1 VVGGDEQRAF
11 FRRVPSAVS
20 VVTVDVGGYRTG
32 ITVGSLVSLALEPP
46 LLGMSINREA
56 QTHELLRDSIR
67 FGVSLLAGDQER
79 LAARFA
85 MSVPPIVLWDG
96 VEVRD
101 TDGPPQLA
109 GAAGWLVCS
118 IRDEVAAGSHTFFV
132 SAVESVELGD
142 ASSVLV
148 YVGSRYRAL

>member
-46 LLGMSINREA
+46 LVGMSINREA
-56 QTHELLRDSIR
+56 QTHELLRDSMR

-79 LAARFA
+79 LAERFA
-85 MSVPPIVLWDG
+85 MSVPPIALWDG
-96 VEVRD
+96 VEVRE
-101 TDGPPQLA
+101 TEGPPLLA

-148 YVGSRYRAL
+148 YVGSRYRTL

>member
-1 VVGGDEQRAF
+1 VVSGDEQRAL
-11 FRRVPSAVS
+11 FRRVPSGVS

-46 LLGMSINREA
+46 LVGMSINREA
-56 QTHELLRDSIR
+56 QTHELLRESVR
-67 FGVSLLAGDQER
+67 FGVSLLAGDQEG
-79 LAARFA
+79 LAERFA
-85 MSVPPIVLWDG
+85 MSVPPLVLWDG

-101 TDGPPQLA
+101 TDGPPFLA
-109 GAAGWLVCS
+109 GAAAWMICS

-132 SAVESVELGD
+132 GAVESVELGN

-148 YVGSRYRAL
+148 YVGSKYRSL

>member
-1 VVGGDEQRAF
+1 VVGGDEQRSF

-46 LLGMSINREA
+46 LVGMSVNREA
-56 QTHELLRDSIR
+56 QTHELLRDAMR

-96 VEVRD
+96 VQVRD
-101 TDGPPQLA
+101 TDGPPLLA

-148 YVGSRYRAL
+148 YVGSTYRAL

>member
-46 LLGMSINREA
+46 LIGMSINREA
-56 QTHELLRDSIR
+56 QTHELLRDSMR

-79 LAARFA
+79 VAERFA

-96 VEVRD
+96 VDVRNS
-101 TDGPPQLA
+101 DGPPLLA